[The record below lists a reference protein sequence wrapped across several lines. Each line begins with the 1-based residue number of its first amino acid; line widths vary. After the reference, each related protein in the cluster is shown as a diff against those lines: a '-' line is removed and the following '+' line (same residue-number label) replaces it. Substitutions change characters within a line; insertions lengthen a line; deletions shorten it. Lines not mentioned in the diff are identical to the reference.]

1 MKFSLAIV
9 IAALVGSVAA
19 APALDARAEKVN
31 AIKQMR
37 SYVDL
42 EARGPPGGHPE
53 QQKNG
58 GGPPG
63 EHGEHNNNGN
73 GRGWGKGGRPGNP
86 GHHGGEYKNDPNNCG
101 QEGNV
106 CPPSYN
112 GVGQP
117 ICVNG
122 QCALQCPAGT
132 RQFSTNSQYA
142 AAFCA

>member
-1 MKFSLAIV
+1 MKISFAIV

-53 QQKNG
+53 HQKN

-63 EHGEHNNNGN
+63 EHGEHNSEGN

-101 QEGNV
+101 EEGNV

-117 ICVNG
+117 ICVKG
-122 QCALQCPAGT
+122 QCALQCPPGT

-142 AAFCA
+142 SAFCA

>member
-1 MKFSLAIV
+1 MKISFAIV

-19 APALDARAEKVN
+19 ARAFLRLSPTAFAMTLTPRAAALDARAEKVN

-53 QQKNG
+53 HQKN

-63 EHGEHNNNGN
+63 EHGEHNSEGN

-86 GHHGGEYKNDPNNCG
+86 G
-101 QEGNV
+101 
-106 CPPSYN
+106 
-112 GVGQP
+112 
-117 ICVNG
+117 
-122 QCALQCPAGT
+122 
-132 RQFSTNSQYA
+132 
-142 AAFCA
+142 AFPVLAVDCRRSRC